1 MERKLSSIATIA
13 ALSAVLFSLW
23 KNYGLFLTMKR
34 ALFAYLVFYGIAALS
49 VMIYKAGVQND
60 DQETEQTK
68 EETLSNIRN

>member
-34 ALFAYLVFYGIAALS
+34 ALFAYLIFYGIAALS
-49 VMIYKAGVQND
+49 VLIYKAGIHND
-60 DQETEQTK
+60 ELDAEQTK
-68 EETLSNIRN
+68 DETVRNTGN